1 MEEPEVPIDDVHEEI
16 HHHAEH
22 ARERWIS
29 AVALST
35 ALLAALAAI
44 CSLFSGD
51 NVNEAMI
58 EQIRTADQ
66 WSYYQAKGI
75 KATEL
80 STRIELLDAIGK
92 PIKEADRNKL
102 AEYRQQQEQA
112 KHEAEEMQQAAE
124 RRLHKHRILA
134 GGVTMFQIAI
144 AISAISVLT
153 RQRWFWAVGLL
164 FGGVGVA
171 FMAYG
176 LAVR

>member
-22 ARERWIS
+22 AREGWIS
-29 AVALST
+29 AVPLST

-80 STRIELLDAIGK
+80 STRIELLEAIGK
-92 PIKEADRNKL
+92 PIKEADRTKL
-102 AEYRQQQEQA
+102 AEYRQQQEQT
-112 KHEAEEMQQAAE
+112 KHEA
-124 RRLHKHRILA
+124 
-134 GGVTMFQIAI
+134 
-144 AISAISVLT
+144 
-153 RQRWFWAVGLL
+153 
-164 FGGVGVA
+164 
-171 FMAYG
+171 
-176 LAVR
+176 